1 MYKFAAAAIA
11 ALSLSYA
18 SAGMTQTVNFDG
30 NVSATC
36 TLTAPVY
43 GVITL
48 NSDLK
53 SWSTTTPASITAT
66 NTSQSVLTVT
76 RSGAWSASPK
86 QTPTT
91 TFGHQVSVSGA
102 NTLSDSQFSTSNN
115 AKSGQLT
122 NSGTNQVSMSVSA
135 SAAAPYPPGTYQTQV
150 TVTCVPN

>member
-11 ALSLSYA
+11 ALSISF
-18 SAGMTQTVNFDG
+18 SGAGAAQTVNFDG
-30 NVSATC
+30 TVTATC
-36 TLTAPVY
+36 SLAGATNGA
-43 GVITL
+43 ITL

-66 NTSQSVLTVT
+66 NTAQSVLTVT

-86 QTPTT
+86 NTPTT
-91 TFGHQVSVSGA
+91 TFGHQASVTGA
-102 NTLSDSQFSTSNN
+102 NTLSDSQFSASNN
-115 AKSGQLT
+115 AKTGKLA

-135 SAAAPYPPGTYQTQV
+135 SAATPYPPGTYQTQV